1 MKFLKRL
8 LSYRTYI
15 YCILLGLLIGYLVGK
30 RKVVEEVTIDNI
42 AIKENRAPEY
52 DISKMEKEEILEER
66 SNKIIYV
73 DAGHGY
79 NIEKYGRTGEY
90 GGTTEGAKGEADYAA
105 LLATLLEERLELE
118 GYQVKSIEDLWYDG
132 KKGSRELF
140 GNSGRYNLFINSD
153 CSMMIQI
160 HYDDSDNL
168 SLSGG
173 HIIYGSTSYGSKD
186 LAECIIHNW
195 KIEGLRLNE
204 QYVDTDYIARRNDLT
219 VYNKVSDRPI
229 ILVECGFGAKE
240 ESPDYYYI
248 RQKETKEKI
257 VEAITEGVNDY
268 YGLVLNKED

>member
-1 MKFLKRL
+1 M
-8 LSYRTYI
+8 
-15 YCILLGLLIGYLVGK
+15 
-30 RKVVEEVTIDNI
+30 E
-42 AIKENRAPEY
+42 AIKN
-52 DISKMEKEEILEER
+52 
-66 SNKIIYV
+66 
-73 DAGHGY
+73 
-79 NIEKYGRTGEY
+79 
-90 GGTTEGAKGEADYAA
+90 GEADYAA

>member
-8 LSYRTYI
+8 LIYRKYI
-15 YCILLGLLIGYLVGK
+15 YCILLGILIGYLVGK
-30 RKVVEEVTIDNI
+30 RKVVEEVIIDNI
-42 AIKENRAPEY
+42 AIKENRETEY
-52 DISKMEKEEILEER
+52 DIGEMEKEDILEER
-66 SNKIIYV
+66 SHKIIYV

-79 NIEKYGRTGEY
+79 NIEKYGRKGTY
-90 GGTTEGAKGEADYAA
+90 GGTTEGANGEADYAA
-105 LLATLLEERLELE
+105 LLATLLEERLEIE
-118 GYQVKSIEDLWYDG
+118 GYQVKSIEDLLYDG

-140 GNSGRYNLFINSD
+140 GNSGRYNLFVNSD

-160 HYDDSDNL
+160 HYDDSDDL

-229 ILVECGFGAKE
+229 ILVECGFGANEK
-240 ESPDYYYI
+240 SPDYYYI
-248 RQKETKEKI
+248 RQKDTKEKM
-257 VEAITEGVNDY
+257 VEAITIGVNDY